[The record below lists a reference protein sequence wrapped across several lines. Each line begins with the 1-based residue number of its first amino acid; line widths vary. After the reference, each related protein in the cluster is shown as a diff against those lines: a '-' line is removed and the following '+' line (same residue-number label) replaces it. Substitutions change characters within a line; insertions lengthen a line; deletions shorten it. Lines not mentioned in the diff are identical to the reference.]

1 MGKHVIEL
9 CETCW
14 EQITLVGAKNYGDGV
29 SDQCEYR
36 KEFCKLCCDCGGHQN
51 NKQKPPLR
59 RGFFICLLLPALA
72 YRHHL

>member
-1 MGKHVIEL
+1 MGKYVIEL

-36 KEFCKLCCDCGGHQN
+36 KEFCKLCCDCGGH
-51 NKQKPPLR
+51 
-59 RGFFICLLLPALA
+59 
-72 YRHHL
+72 